1 MESLKAQASGSFKI
15 RVAQTLGRRLRPAK
29 RLYPEQPLVGVGAV
43 IISEGK
49 ILLERRGNEPGRGE
63 WSIPGGLVEV
73 GESLEQ
79 TIVREVREETG
90 LEVES
95 AELIDVVGNVVRD
108 EAGRIKY
115 HFVIIDYLTRIKGGA
130 LKAGTDAQELK
141 WVGLAEVEKCD
152 LTKTFR
158 EFFARNR
165 QKLRKVATDS
175 SS

>member
-1 MESLKAQASGSFKI
+1 M
-15 RVAQTLGRRLRPAK
+15 K
-29 RLYPEQPLVGVGAV
+29 RLYPQQPLVGVGAV
-43 IISEGK
+43 IVSEGK
-49 ILLERRGNEPGRGE
+49 ILLERRGNEPGRGQ

-108 EAGRIKY
+108 EAGKIKY
-115 HFVIIDYLTRIKGGA
+115 HFVIVDYLVKIKGGRLRA
-130 LKAGTDAQELK
+130 ASDAEELK
-141 WVGLAEVEKCD
+141 WVKLTEVERLD
-152 LTKTFR
+152 LTRTFR
-158 EFFARNR
+158 EFFTRNR
-165 QKLRKVATDS
+165 QKLREATTNS